1 MGTVANKKFIKSTT
15 MPKSKAKK
23 EPKVKVPD
31 GDPAKGLGV
40 FNTHCAACHSM
51 EKGDDKTSAA
61 PNLSELLGAT
71 AGNRSTFPY
80 SNAMKKSGIVWS
92 EKHLFV
98 YLKAPAKYVAGTRM
112 AFAGITDEQERAD
125 LIAYLKDPYF

>member
-1 MGTVANKKFIKSTT
+1 MGFTNKKKVKI
-15 MPKSKAKK
+15 SKMGKAKVKK
-23 EPKVKVPD
+23 EPKVKVPE

-61 PNLSELLGAT
+61 PNLSELLGGV
-71 AGNRSTFPY
+71 AGQRSTFPY

-98 YLKAPAKYVAGTRM
+98 YLKAQQSM
-112 AFAGITDEQERAD
+112 SQEQEWPS
-125 LIAYLKDPYF
+125 LVSMT

>member
-1 MGTVANKKFIKSTT
+1 MGG
-15 MPKSKAKK
+15 KSKTKK
-23 EPKVKVPD
+23 EPKCKVPD
-31 GDPAKGLGV
+31 GDPAEGLGV

-61 PNLSELLGAT
+61 PNLSELLGSN

-98 YLKAPAKYVAGTRM
+98 YLKAPAKYVGYQNGLRRY
-112 AFAGITDEQERAD
+112 QRRPR
-125 LIAYLKDPYF
+125 KS